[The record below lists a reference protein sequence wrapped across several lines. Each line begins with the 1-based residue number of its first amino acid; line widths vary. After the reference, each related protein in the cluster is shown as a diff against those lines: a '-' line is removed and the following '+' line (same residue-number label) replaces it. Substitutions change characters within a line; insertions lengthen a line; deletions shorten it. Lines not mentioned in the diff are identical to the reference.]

1 MTDVRKCAHVN
12 VFLFNKSAEDY
23 FLQGVIL
30 EDAQTVN
37 GFLCGFIS
45 TPPSFADI
53 RVDVLPSI

>member
-1 MTDVRKCAHVN
+1 MSKPAE
-12 VFLFNKSAEDY
+12 VFLFIKPAEDH

-30 EDAQTVN
+30 EGAQTVN